1 MSVGA
6 ETMVRMGELAVSQTP
21 GEVLVSIGLGS
32 CIGLALMDSGRGL
45 AGLAHIMLPGG
56 GTREAN
62 EAGSAKY
69 ADVAVERLVEELV
82 ALGARLTELE
92 GILVGGAQMFAG
104 GGSSLDIGSRNEEA
118 TRAAL
123 AKHSVPVR
131 AAATAG
137 NKGRTVRVQVSPAS
151 VQVKEAG
158 GVNAPLFP

>member
-1 MSVGA
+1 MSVGP
-6 ETMVRMGELAVSQTP
+6 ETMVRMGELAVSRTP
-21 GEVLVSIGLGS
+21 GDVLVSIGLGS
-32 CIGLALMDSGRGL
+32 CIGLALVDCARGL

-56 GTREAN
+56 GAPEAS
-62 EAGSAKY
+62 EEGTAKY
-69 ADVAVERLVEELV
+69 ADVAVDRLVNELV
-82 ALGARLTELE
+82 ALGASLSRLE

-104 GGSSLDIGSRNEEA
+104 ATASLDIGSRNEEA

-137 NKGRTVRVQVSPAS
+137 SKGRTVRVEVSPPS

-158 GVNAPLFP
+158 GVSAPLFP

>member
-1 MSVGA
+1 MSVGT
-6 ETMVRMGELAVSQTP
+6 ETMVRMGELAVSRTP
-21 GEVLVSIGLGS
+21 GDVLVSIGLGS
-32 CIGLALMDSGRGL
+32 CIGLALLDSAQGL

-56 GTREAN
+56 GAREVSD
-62 EAGSAKY
+62 EGSAKY
-69 ADVAVERLVEELV
+69 ADVAVDRLVDELL
-82 ALGARLTELE
+82 ALGASLGCLE
-92 GILVGGAQMFAG
+92 GILVGGAQMFSGAAT
-104 GGSSLDIGSRNEEA
+104 SLDIGSRNEEA

-158 GVNAPLFP
+158 GVTAPLFP

>member
-1 MSVGA
+1 MQIGV

-32 CIGLALMDSGRGL
+32 CIGLALVDSDRGL
-45 AGLAHIMLPGG
+45 AGLAHIMLPGSG
-56 GTREAN
+56 AREAS

-69 ADVAVERLVEELV
+69 ADVAVDRLVDELV
-82 ALGARLTELE
+82 ALGARMGQLV
-92 GILVGGAQMFAG
+92 GILVGGAQMFSGAG
-104 GGSSLDIGSRNEEA
+104 TTLDIGSRNEEA

-123 AKHSVPVR
+123 ARHSVPVR